1 VDELPGG
8 GIKRKG
14 QIPLCCKLDGLLRRR
29 VKLAEFGNCSPAIHR
44 YSLYGLLA
52 LLYLCLLSLLAP
64 WPLSPAVALVLM
76 GADDSLREW
85 TAGEYVGRGCEP
97 DALRQSPGVSN

>member
-1 VDELPGG
+1 M
-8 GIKRKG
+8 
-14 QIPLCCKLDGLLRRR
+14 
-29 VKLAEFGNCSPAIHR
+29 KLAEFGNCSPAVHR

-76 GADDSLREW
+76 ELAILCVNGLLANTPAR
-85 TAGEYVGRGCEP
+85 V
-97 DALRQSPGVSN
+97 